1 MLVSLSCPACHVL
14 ALHMVGCLLV
24 IFPHAILVML
34 QQDQLLHAQG
44 VMLLLAPSCQIVS
57 WADLVAWILPDV
69 SHQWA

>member
-1 MLVSLSCPACHVL
+1 
-14 ALHMVGCLLV
+14 
-24 IFPHAILVML
+24 ML

-69 SHQWA
+69 PHQWA